1 MKTSSLPTSS
11 SVSFTRGTYR
21 VRHPENT
28 WSIISPHFQE
38 FGITRI
44 ADVTGLD
51 SVGIPVA
58 MAVRPLSQTLS
69 VSQGKGRTL
78 LLAKVSAAMEA
89 IELWH
94 AENVAA
100 GLDSFRAPGAELD
113 LPYAMADLEADPG
126 SIVGPQTPLHWVTGR
141 DLLTGRSVPLPRD
154 TVSLA
159 AKDPLAWRA
168 AGLAS
173 TTNGLASGNNPAEA
187 TLHALY
193 EVLERDAVA
202 RAQEG
207 SIRMDFIDPRT
218 VDNVDCQALVNRLH
232 SAGCYVELARIASTG
247 PVHCFTARV
256 WSEDF
261 PVMAFGSGAHTHE
274 DVALSRALTEA
285 AQSRLTAIAGSRD
298 DMTRFYDYVRLGVV
312 ERPVPRAGLHSWDS
326 LPRPATS
333 TVSDLEDEVHRLAQ
347 HLATDH
353 GRSPIVVD
361 LSSRDD
367 FAVVKVVVPGLLMDP
382 RARPAATAA

>member
-1 MKTSSLPTSS
+1 MNTPAPEVSSR
-11 SVSFTRGTYR
+11 VSFTLGTYR
-21 VRHPENT
+21 VRKPEDT
-28 WSIISPHFQE
+28 WSIISPDLHE
-38 FGITRI
+38 FGITRV

-51 SVGIPVA
+51 NVGIPVA

-94 AENVAA
+94 AENIPSA
-100 GLDSFRAPGAELD
+100 LSNFRATGAELD
-113 LPYAMADLEADPG
+113 LPYAVTDLEADPG
-126 SIVGPQTPLHWVTGR
+126 SVTGPWTPLHWVTGQA
-141 DLLTGRSVPLPRD
+141 LLSGRPVPLPRD

-159 AKDPLAWRA
+159 AKDPLTWRA

-173 TTNGLASGNNPAEA
+173 TTNGLASGNNRAEA

-202 RAQEG
+202 RSQEG
-207 SIRMDFIDPRT
+207 RARVDNIDPST
-218 VDNVDCQALVNRLH
+218 VDHGDCQTLITRLH
-232 SAGCYVELARIASTG
+232 TAGCYVELSRIASTG
-247 PVHCFTARV
+247 PVHCFTTRV

-274 DVALSRALTEA
+274 EVALSRALTEA

-298 DMTRFYDYVRLGVV
+298 DMTRFYDYVRLGLVD
-312 ERPVPRAGLHSWDS
+312 RPVPPADVQPWDS
-326 LPRPATS
+326 LPRPT
-333 TVSDLEDEVHRLAQ
+333 TPTLSDLENEVHRLAKYLDSQ
-347 HLATDH
+347 
-353 GRSPIVVD
+353 GRVPIVVD

-367 FAVVKVVVPGLLMDP
+367 FAVVKVVVPGLTMDP

>member
-1 MKTSSLPTSS
+1 MNTPAPAVSSK
-11 SVSFTRGTYR
+11 VSFTCGTFR
-21 VRHPENT
+21 VRKPEDT
-28 WSIISPHFQE
+28 WSIISPDLHK
-38 FGITRI
+38 FGITRV

-94 AENVAA
+94 AENIAA
-100 GLDSFRAPGAELD
+100 ALSSFRATGAELD
-113 LPYAMADLEADPG
+113 LPYAVADLESDPG
-126 SIVGPQTPLHWVTGR
+126 SITGPRTPLRWVTGQA
-141 DLLTGRSVPLPRD
+141 LLSGRPVPLPQD

-159 AKDPLAWRA
+159 AKDPLTWRA

-173 TTNGLASGNNPAEA
+173 TTNGLASGNNRAEA

-202 RAQEG
+202 RSQEG
-207 SIRMDFIDPRT
+207 RARVDYVDPST
-218 VDNVDCQALVNRLH
+218 VDHDDCQTLITRLH
-232 SAGCYVELARIASTG
+232 TASCYVELSRIVSTG
-247 PVHCFTARV
+247 PVHCFTTRV

-298 DMTRFYDYVRLGVV
+298 DMTRFYDYVRLGLVD
-312 ERPVPRAGLHSWDS
+312 RPVPPADVQPWNS
-326 LPRPATS
+326 LPRTTTP
-333 TVSDLEDEVHRLAQ
+333 TVSDLENEVHRLAQ
-347 HLATDH
+347 HLDSQ
-353 GRSPIVVD
+353 GRTPIVVD

-367 FAVVKVVVPGLLMDP
+367 FAVVKVVVPGLTMDP